1 MLKLINPSDIAPPAS
16 RYSQGVSAPQSARW
30 LHVSGQVG
38 VAPDG
43 RLADGFAA
51 QMERALLNLL
61 AVLAADGMA
70 VGNLVKITVFITRT
84 DDVAAYREI
93 RDRLLGGHAPAATLL
108 VVAGLAHPDYLVEIE
123 GMAAA

>member
-1 MLKLINPSDIAPPAS
+1 NPPDIAAPAS

-43 RLADGFAA
+43 RVVEGFAA

-70 VGNLVKITVFITRT
+70 VGNLVKITVFITRAG
-84 DDVAAYREI
+84 DVAA
-93 RDRLLGGHAPAATLL
+93 
-108 VVAGLAHPDYLVEIE
+108 
-123 GMAAA
+123 